1 MLSDVLFRPDFYLSD
16 FSPQGTW
23 SRKDAGRSC
32 EKRVLAQVVGQ
43 ALTCCFLPLSSQKA
57 APQGA
62 LDMLLSPGS
71 LCSCPSVLACL

>member
-1 MLSDVLFRPDFYLSD
+1 MSSSYLTSICLT
-16 FSPQGTW
+16 FPLRELGQ
-23 SRKDAGRSC
+23 
-32 EKRVLAQVVGQ
+32 EKMQEDHVRTRVLAQVVGQ
-43 ALTCCFLPLSSQKA
+43 ALTCCFLASFSQKA